1 MCETKSLMNWATF
14 CLLLVVVLLLCRDP
28 FLILWWPQNP
38 AEDTMNAVLP
48 LDMATDSVDDMFDG
62 CRSDAAAVIDL
73 FGVFEWH
80 INGRFSFA
88 WALAERKVKKPVR
101 KPLKEDHAVVLHI
114 YTREK
119 LKHDFNRAVK
129 KGKNLYNTAGFKFH
143 YFYFYLIDAI
153 QVLRQNQTKCRTTYY
168 RTGRYFH
175 HSVINTKMR
184 FGSFIWATSSKN
196 SPQFTGNI
204 SCFEIYTCFGA
215 DITNYSAIKQ
225 QGQTLIPPYEVF
237 QITDILTKEKWC
249 SNVYKLRSTET
260 PKSDLNCKLNKK
272 QIKKYLGF
280 FPTNWHPS
288 ISLMMSICIT
298 LLLISSLVLI
308 KRRQKSFVAVVLGA
322 LMVVIT
328 LIITLRIM
336 MD

>member
-1 MCETKSLMNWATF
+1 LHFKNGKFIA
-14 CLLLVVVLLLCRDP
+14 LLAVITLWVVITLLHMHRHDDISWINAKISYNKCKGRGLLC
-28 FLILWWPQNP
+28 L
-38 AEDTMNAVLP
+38 EP
-48 LDMATDSVDDMFDG
+48 L
-62 CRSDAAAVIDL
+62 
-73 FGVFEWH
+73 WH

-249 SNVYKLRSTET
+249 SNVYKLRM
-260 PKSDLNCKLNKK
+260 KK
-272 QIKKYLGF
+272 IRLHRENIYIYKTILSQ
-280 FPTNWHPS
+280 
-288 ISLMMSICIT
+288 
-298 LLLISSLVLI
+298 
-308 KRRQKSFVAVVLGA
+308 
-322 LMVVIT
+322 
-328 LIITLRIM
+328 
-336 MD
+336 